1 MAFGGTIKLQGESEY
16 KRALRNIK
24 DSLTLVGSELKVV
37 SSQFANNSKSV
48 EALTAKNEALS
59 KKLTQQKNALD
70 LASEMLAKARTNYEQ
85 NSSRIQEWSEKLTTA
100 KSKLEGLTAGTSANS
115 AEVVKLYG
123 NVEKAQSKLDKANSE
138 LEEAKKALDNAKN
151 SGTATAEEIAKLE
164 KNVASAENK
173 VEKANAALEDASKEF
188 KTYAD
193 NAGLASDELKECAEN
208 INKADSGLKEANS
221 TYEQAARTVDKWQ
234 TAVNNAQAELNET
247 SNEIDANREAIDKL
261 GNEID
266 DTSDSAQ
273 KGADGGFT
281 VLKGVLTD
289 IASAALQTALNKV
302 KEAIKGIID
311 AGSNF
316 QAGMSK
322 VQAVSGATGEELE
335 ALTEKAKQMGETTV
349 FSATDASSAFNYM
362 AMAGWKTEDMLS
374 GIEGI
379 MNLAAASG
387 EDLATTSDIVT
398 DALTAMGYSAKD
410 SGRLA
415 DVMAAA
421 SSNANTNVAM
431 MGETFKYAAPLIG
444 AMGYTMEDTAE
455 QIGLMA
461 NAGIKGEMAGT
472 ALRSILT
479 RLASPTKD
487 VTDAMAQLGITTDDV
502 LKDSDGEMRS
512 LSEAMAFLREKMQGL
527 DETTQAQVAS
537 GIAGKNAMSGFLAVV
552 NAAPSDI
559 DKLSEAIKN
568 SDGAA
573 KRMSE
578 TMTDNLSGDVTLMK
592 SNLESLQILLFE
604 KIEPALR
611 DGIAILNDVID
622 DVKSATAWISD
633 NLPTVLITVT
643 GLMTAFTA
651 QLIANKVA
659 VIAATAAEQGLTL
672 AQYAA
677 AAAQNALNIAMN
689 ANPIGLIIIAIT
701 ALVAGFKYLW
711 DNCEGFRN
719 FWLGLWDAIQQAW
732 EKFKTK
738 FSDGIEAVQTVLG
751 VFRGVFENTIKKIK
765 EYFAGIKTV
774 LNVFKKT
781 WSNNWNE
788 TSKVLQKI
796 WDKMKKIVQV
806 ALKFY
811 VELVKGYFKL
821 ITLPWRFI
829 WENCGDTITAAFK
842 KIKNTVETAL
852 KAIRDFIVKIL
863 TDISNQV
870 TLIWTAIQTAITTI
884 LNVIKN
890 RISDAWNKIYS
901 VISNALA
908 SIKTV
913 ITIGFNSIKDFVSSV
928 WDAISSVIS
937 AAINKAKDTVSNVVN
952 AIKSVI
958 TSVFNSIKDFVST
971 VWNAI
976 KNAISAPINAAKD
989 AVSTAV
995 TNIKNTVSNI
1005 FDSIKEKASNVWNGI
1020 KDAITKPIEAA
1031 RDKVKEAIDKIKGFF
1046 NFEWKLPDIKLPHFS
1061 IDGGF
1066 SLDPPSVPHLK
1077 VDWYQKAM
1085 QNPMILDKPT
1095 IFGMNNGRLL
1105 GAGEA
1110 GSEVVSG
1117 SEKLMSM
1124 IRDAVST
1131 SDRPQ
1136 RFDYYSMVSAFKD
1149 ALKEVKVEMDSD
1161 EMGRFVEKTV
1171 ADAIYT

>member
-85 NSSRIQEWSEKLTTA
+85 NSSKIQEWTEKLTTA

-123 NVEKAQSKLDKANSE
+123 NVEKAQSKFDKANSE

-193 NAGLASDELKECAEN
+193 NAGLASDELKECSEN
-208 INKADSGLKEANS
+208 INKADSELKEANS

-273 KGADGGFT
+273 KSADGGFT

-461 NAGIKGEMAGT
+461 NTYQRRNGRHGFTKHFDKACKSDKRRYRCNGT
-472 ALRSILT
+472 A
-479 RLASPTKD
+479 
-487 VTDAMAQLGITTDDV
+487 
-502 LKDSDGEMRS
+502 
-512 LSEAMAFLREKMQGL
+512 
-527 DETTQAQVAS
+527 
-537 GIAGKNAMSGFLAVV
+537 
-552 NAAPSDI
+552 
-559 DKLSEAIKN
+559 
-568 SDGAA
+568 
-573 KRMSE
+573 
-578 TMTDNLSGDVTLMK
+578 
-592 SNLESLQILLFE
+592 
-604 KIEPALR
+604 
-611 DGIAILNDVID
+611 
-622 DVKSATAWISD
+622 
-633 NLPTVLITVT
+633 
-643 GLMTAFTA
+643 
-651 QLIANKVA
+651 
-659 VIAATAAEQGLTL
+659 
-672 AQYAA
+672 
-677 AAAQNALNIAMN
+677 
-689 ANPIGLIIIAIT
+689 
-701 ALVAGFKYLW
+701 
-711 DNCEGFRN
+711 RN
-719 FWLGLWDAIQQAW
+719 
-732 EKFKTK
+732 
-738 FSDGIEAVQTVLG
+738 
-751 VFRGVFENTIKKIK
+751 
-765 EYFAGIKTV
+765 
-774 LNVFKKT
+774 
-781 WSNNWNE
+781 
-788 TSKVLQKI
+788 
-796 WDKMKKIVQV
+796 
-806 ALKFY
+806 
-811 VELVKGYFKL
+811 
-821 ITLPWRFI
+821 
-829 WENCGDTITAAFK
+829 
-842 KIKNTVETAL
+842 
-852 KAIRDFIVKIL
+852 
-863 TDISNQV
+863 
-870 TLIWTAIQTAITTI
+870 
-884 LNVIKN
+884 
-890 RISDAWNKIYS
+890 
-901 VISNALA
+901 
-908 SIKTV
+908 
-913 ITIGFNSIKDFVSSV
+913 
-928 WDAISSVIS
+928 
-937 AAINKAKDTVSNVVN
+937 
-952 AIKSVI
+952 
-958 TSVFNSIKDFVST
+958 
-971 VWNAI
+971 
-976 KNAISAPINAAKD
+976 
-989 AVSTAV
+989 
-995 TNIKNTVSNI
+995 
-1005 FDSIKEKASNVWNGI
+1005 
-1020 KDAITKPIEAA
+1020 
-1031 RDKVKEAIDKIKGFF
+1031 
-1046 NFEWKLPDIKLPHFS
+1046 
-1061 IDGGF
+1061 
-1066 SLDPPSVPHLK
+1066 
-1077 VDWYQKAM
+1077 
-1085 QNPMILDKPT
+1085 
-1095 IFGMNNGRLL
+1095 NNG
-1105 GAGEA
+1105 
-1110 GSEVVSG
+1110 
-1117 SEKLMSM
+1117 
-1124 IRDAVST
+1124 
-1131 SDRPQ
+1131 
-1136 RFDYYSMVSAFKD
+1136 
-1149 ALKEVKVEMDSD
+1149 
-1161 EMGRFVEKTV
+1161 
-1171 ADAIYT
+1171 